1 MDENIPYLDLEHYSK
16 QWEYQREVL
25 LPRGLTA
32 IREKEEIVNYKW
44 KTTSINL
51 KTYTMR
57 ISMSGLP
64 ELPVDDRMPDTK
76 SKNKFLLDKQRT
88 EIIKIY
94 NMFVDDSDYT
104 DEKDDMSEL
113 LEYLYN
119 WSKRGMTT
127 TSQYKEIS
135 DKILNTL
142 KSALPGMKTSDIVKD
157 SCKQHIDE
165 ILAKVE
171 SILETEDKLIVPTNY
186 IEVEEC

>member
-1 MDENIPYLDLEHYSK
+1 M
-16 QWEYQREVL
+16 
-25 LPRGLTA
+25 
-32 IREKEEIVNYKW
+32 
-44 KTTSINL
+44 
-51 KTYTMR
+51 
-57 ISMSGLP
+57 
-64 ELPVDDRMPDTK
+64 
-76 SKNKFLLDKQRT
+76 LDKQRK